1 MRLIIINK
9 KALLLFFIVLVL
21 IILTIIVTLVY
32 NRVEET
38 FNPDVYYQGN
48 TDEKILAFACN
59 VDWGNEYIPKML
71 KIFEDNNIK
80 ITFFV
85 TGRWAEKHGE
95 ILKSIYEAG
104 HEIGNHGYNHIDYDK
119 LSYEKNKEEIE
130 SP

>member
-80 ITFFV
+80 ITF
-85 TGRWAEKHGE
+85 
-95 ILKSIYEAG
+95 L
-104 HEIGNHGYNHIDYDK
+104 
-119 LSYEKNKEEIE
+119 
-130 SP
+130 

>member
-48 TDEKILAFACN
+48 IDEKNFCLACN
-59 VDWGNEYIPKML
+59 VDWG
-71 KIFEDNNIK
+71 
-80 ITFFV
+80 
-85 TGRWAEKHGE
+85 
-95 ILKSIYEAG
+95 
-104 HEIGNHGYNHIDYDK
+104 
-119 LSYEKNKEEIE
+119 
-130 SP
+130 